1 MTADL
6 IREAVR
12 EFEEERT
19 DESFSDLYTVIN
31 QESSFRDLDE
41 KLFALCFERY
51 TLDEGDWREVYKDL
65 LDTHLDRFETY
76 FTEEE
81 SFEEFKERFSSRHQ
95 QEIEKAF
102 DALQNELVNSVSFE
116 DIVP

>member
-1 MTADL
+1 MTTNP
-6 IREAVR
+6 IQEAVR

-19 DESFSDLYTVIN
+19 DESFTELYTVIN

-51 TLDEGDWREVYKDL
+51 TLDEGDWREVYEDL

-81 SFEEFKERFSSRHQ
+81 SFEQFKERFSSRHKE
-95 QEIEKAF
+95 EIEKAF
-102 DALQNELVNSVSFE
+102 DSLQNELVNSVSFE
-116 DIVP
+116 DIVQ